1 MDIKICG
8 TEGHSFLVKN
18 VMESS
23 GAASKTTGLVVV
35 EANNKARYC
44 RRYYKKWTENVK
56 KMNKCLS

>member
-8 TEGHSFLVKN
+8 TEGHSFLVEN

-35 EANNKARYC
+35 EANNKARYLQTLLQEVDRLFLQE
-44 RRYYKKWTENVK
+44 RR
-56 KMNKCLS
+56 

>member
-8 TEGHSFLVKN
+8 TEGHSFLVEN

-35 EANNKARYC
+35 EAKNKARYLQTLLQEVD
-44 RRYYKKWTENVK
+44 RRLFLQERR
-56 KMNKCLS
+56 